1 MPSLKV
7 LIIEPSRTLAQ
18 LYVRVVE
25 QLGGSATSV
34 TALEEA
40 PALLRTEQF
49 DVACFSAPGGLH
61 IATTFARTVR
71 AQHPTL
77 PLLMLSAAPHEEL
90 AHEVQRAGVTQVF
103 GRNDVL
109 GFARFLDVT
118 SQRIHEARLS
128 GKVMLVED
136 SISIARM
143 LGQLLTDHG
152 LEVVNYRSAE
162 DAVAAFAEGGYDLV
176 ITDIVLA
183 GSSSGVA
190 LVRELRGNMGESG
203 LRVPILAMSSLDD
216 TARRLEVIRSGASDW
231 MLKPVLA
238 EELIAR
244 VTNMLR
250 NKRLLERVEA
260 QQAELRGMALT
271 DQLTQLH
278 NRHFLIDA
286 AYLAMC
292 EARRHKHPLS
302 LLVVDVDRF
311 KSINDA
317 HGHMM
322 GDSVLIQVATIL
334 RQTTRGEDIVARFG
348 GEEFVVVLPFCS
360 LEDAMAKAENLRVS
374 IERARPSGLL
384 VTVSIG
390 LTGMENT
397 ADNTFDGLFQRA
409 DAALYRAKGEGRN
422 RVVKA

>member
-18 LYVRVVE
+18 LYTRVVE
-25 QLGGSATSV
+25 QLGGTVNCLGS
-34 TALEEA
+34 LGDA
-40 PALLRTEQF
+40 PELLRREPF
-49 DVACFSAPGGLH
+49 DVACFSAVDGLH
-61 IATTFARTVR
+61 EATRFARSVR

-77 PLLMLSAAPHEEL
+77 PLLMLSASPEEAL

-109 GFARFLDVT
+109 GFSRFLDVIA
-118 SQRIHEARLS
+118 QRIHETELS
-128 GKVMLVED
+128 GRVMLVED
-136 SISIARM
+136 SVSIARM
-143 LGQLLTDHG
+143 LTQLLTDHS
-152 LEVVNYRSAE
+152 LEVVTFRSAE
-162 DAVAAFAEGGYDLV
+162 DALAAFSQGGFDLV
-176 ITDIVLA
+176 ISDIVLA
-183 GSSSGVA
+183 GASSGVS
-190 LVRELRGNMGESG
+190 LVRELRANMGEAG
-203 LRVPILAMSSLDD
+203 LRVPILAMTSLDD
-216 TARRLEVIRSGASDW
+216 TARRLEVIRSGATDW

-260 QQAELRGMALT
+260 QQAELRGLALT
-271 DQLTQLH
+271 DQLTKLH

-286 AYLAMC
+286 AYLAMS
-292 EARRHKHPLS
+292 EARRHRHPLS

-311 KSINDA
+311 KAINDS
-317 HGHMM
+317 HGHQM
-322 GDSVLIQVATIL
+322 GDAVLTQIAAIL

-348 GEEFVVVLPFCS
+348 GEEFVMVLPYCS
-360 LEDAMAKAENLRVS
+360 LDDAAVKAEHLRAA

-390 LTGMENT
+390 LTSMENA
-397 ADNTFDGLFQRA
+397 ADNTFDGMFKRA
-409 DAALYRAKGEGRN
+409 DAALYRAKSEGRN
-422 RVVKA
+422 RVVVG

>member
-25 QLGGSATSV
+25 QLGGSATNVSS
-34 TALEEA
+34 LEEA
-40 PALLRTEQF
+40 PALLRSEQY
-49 DVACFSAPGGLH
+49 DVACFSASDGVST
-61 IATTFARTVR
+61 AVSFARSLR

-77 PLLMLSAAPHEEL
+77 PLLMLSASAHEEL

-103 GRNDVL
+103 GRNDIL
-109 GFARFLDVT
+109 GFARYLDGT
-118 SQRIHEARLS
+118 AQRIHEGRLS
-128 GKVMLVED
+128 GRVLLVED
-136 SISIARM
+136 SVSIARM
-143 LGQLLTDHG
+143 LGQLLADHG
-152 LEVVNYRSAE
+152 LEVQNFRSAE
-162 DAVAAFAEGGYDLV
+162 EALVAFADGNYDLV

-183 GSSSGVA
+183 GASSGVG
-190 LVRELRGNMGESG
+190 LVRDLRGCMGEAG

-216 TARRLEVIRSGASDW
+216 TARRLEVIRSGATDW
-231 MLKPVLA
+231 MVKPVLA

-250 NKRLLERVEA
+250 NKRLIERVEA

-311 KSINDA
+311 KTINDS
-317 HGHMM
+317 HGHQM
-322 GDSVLIQVATIL
+322 GDAVLTQVAAIL

-348 GEEFVVVLPFCS
+348 GEEFVLVLPHCS
-360 LEDAMAKAENLRVS
+360 LDDAVMKAEQLRVCV
-374 IERARPSGLL
+374 ERAMPSGLL

-390 LTGMENT
+390 ATGMEST